1 MILTNRFNV
10 TYDYEKM
17 DRDYDIFQ
25 VEKPEYLDKTNILD
39 LATRQFQVGQCSTLS
54 AEQHWSCLIRTIY
67 QRSSSGMRLGQI
79 ILMPQ

>member
-39 LATRQFQVGQCSTLS
+39 LATRQFQARAV
-54 AEQHWSCLIRTIY
+54 
-67 QRSSSGMRLGQI
+67 
-79 ILMPQ
+79 